1 MEKIKNREK
10 NRKIIFLDVD
20 GTLVAEDG
28 EVPDSARRA
37 CAEARRNGHLVCIA
51 TGRQYKAIGADI
63 LSTGFDGVISA
74 GGARV
79 DAGGKTIF
87 AAAFSGAVLARIIGY
102 FESRGAGCTFERA
115 ESLVASARVFEQ
127 FRCLDPG
134 YYKLVEE
141 LYIKNEN
148 VVEGA
153 LDPNFPDVAKVIFC
167 GVPGLSFEEIRAE
180 FAGECE
186 VFKGSMPFYGE
197 GNGEL
202 SPAGVNKGAAVD
214 LLLRHFGKGKE
225 DAIAVGDGEN
235 DLPMFGK
242 CAVGIAMTNGDEPL
256 KRAASFIT
264 GSVSAGG
271 IAQAFARCGL
281 A

>member
-1 MEKIKNREK
+1 MSGSKKAN
-10 NRKIIFLDVD
+10 IIFLDVD
-20 GTLVAEDG
+20 GTLVAEDSK
-28 EVPDSARRA
+28 VPDSARRA
-37 CAEARRNGHLVCIA
+37 CIEARRNGHILCVA
-51 TGRQYKAIGADI
+51 TGRQYQVIGADI
-63 LSTGFDGVISA
+63 LSIGFDGIISA

-79 DAGGKTIF
+79 DAEGKTIF
-87 AAAFSGAVLARIIGY
+87 NAAFNSAVLSRIIDY

-115 ESLVASARVFEQ
+115 DCLVASERVFEQ
-127 FRCLDPG
+127 FRCLDPE

-186 VFKGSMPFYGE
+186 VFKGSMPFYGK

-202 SPAGVNKGAAVD
+202 CPAGVNKGSAVD
-214 LLLRHFGKGKE
+214 LLLRYFGKEKE
-225 DAIAVGDGEN
+225 DAVAIGDGEN
-235 DLPMFGK
+235 DLPMFRRCGI
-242 CAVGIAMTNGDEPL
+242 GIAMGNGDASL
-256 KRAASFIT
+256 KKAADFIT

-271 IAQAFARCGL
+271 LAQAFVRYGL
-281 A
+281 I